1 MHPTNN
7 GGEKYYNGW
16 NRFNSVNVGV
26 SIPLTFGATKARIQ
40 SLEYQKQAA
49 ENNAKLQ
56 QQQLTTQFDT
66 AMRQYRQ
73 DVDQYNYY
81 VQQAI
86 PNAEKI
92 AKAAQLGYRTGDISY
107 VEYLFALQTSTNIQ
121 LKYLES
127 IQQVN
132 QSVVIINSIINQ

>member
-1 MHPTNN
+1 
-7 GGEKYYNGW
+7 
-16 NRFNSVNVGV
+16 
-26 SIPLTFGATKARIQ
+26 
-40 SLEYQKQAA
+40 
-49 ENNAKLQ
+49 
-56 QQQLTTQFDT
+56 
-66 AMRQYRQ
+66 MRQYRQ

>member
-1 MHPTNN
+1 MHTKN
-7 GGEKYYNGW
+7 GVEKYYGSS
-16 NRFNSVNVGV
+16 NRFNSFNVGI

-40 SLEYQKQAA
+40 SLEYQRQAA
-49 ENNAKLQ
+49 EVNAKLQ
-56 QQQLTTQFDT
+56 QQQLTAQLEN
-66 AMRQYRQ
+66 AIRQYQQ
-73 DVDQYNYY
+73 DKEQYKYY
-81 VQQAI
+81 TEQAI

-92 AKAAQLGYRTGDISY
+92 TKAAQLGYRTGDISY
-107 VEYLFALQTSTNIQ
+107 VEYLFALQTATNIQ

>member
-40 SLEYQKQAA
+40 SLEYQRQAA

-86 PNAEKI
+86 PNAEK
-92 AKAAQLGYRTGDISY
+92 L
-107 VEYLFALQTSTNIQ
+107 
-121 LKYLES
+121 LKPH
-127 IQQVN
+127 N
-132 QSVVIINSIINQ
+132 SVTAPEIFLM

>member
-1 MHPTNN
+1 MP
-7 GGEKYYNGW
+7 K
-16 NRFNSVNVGV
+16 
-26 SIPLTFGATKARIQ
+26 
-40 SLEYQKQAA
+40 
-49 ENNAKLQ
+49 
-56 QQQLTTQFDT
+56 
-66 AMRQYRQ
+66 
-73 DVDQYNYY
+73 
-81 VQQAI
+81 
-86 PNAEKI
+86 KI